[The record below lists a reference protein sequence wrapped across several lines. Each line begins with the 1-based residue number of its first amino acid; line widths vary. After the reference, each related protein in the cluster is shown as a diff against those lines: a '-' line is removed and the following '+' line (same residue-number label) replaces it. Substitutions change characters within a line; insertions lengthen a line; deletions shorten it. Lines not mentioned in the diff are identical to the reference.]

1 MVPLLSVLMRKCPK
15 VVPSGGTSSRDLL
28 HLLQGQDH
36 ERPPHPPATPTTSK
50 RTQPQLPHTK
60 HKLHMCSLLGREVQP
75 LTSLNLLAK
84 LLH

>member
-36 ERPPHPPATPTTSK
+36 ERPPTPRHSYH
-50 RTQPQLPHTK
+50 L
-60 HKLHMCSLLGREVQP
+60 
-75 LTSLNLLAK
+75 
-84 LLH
+84 